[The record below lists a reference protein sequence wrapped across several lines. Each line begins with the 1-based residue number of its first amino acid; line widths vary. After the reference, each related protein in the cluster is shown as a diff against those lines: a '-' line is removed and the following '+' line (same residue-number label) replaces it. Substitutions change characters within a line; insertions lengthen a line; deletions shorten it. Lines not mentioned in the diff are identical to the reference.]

1 MAILKFGVG
10 EITNVTLDYNE
21 PVYEPPKGSFSEQ
34 WRYGCNGKLVS
45 KKEETNTDT
54 GKTYQIFVVDDTT
67 MDDLNKGVAKSLPD
81 APVSLSSD
89 LFGDEPRA
97 EEPTET
103 APGSGVAVNEA
114 AILEKVI
121 YVSHQELADMMK
133 DVNKALKALDEK
145 IESVKKIAE
154 TGVPF

>member
-1 MAILKFGVG
+1 MALWLQWKIRYILCHQDTTHF
-10 EITNVTLDYNE
+10 
-21 PVYEPPKGSFSEQ
+21 
-34 WRYGCNGKLVS
+34 S